1 MSETFSVPRPLGSGQ
16 RGPLPN
22 GRGTDFSDP
31 RADALGNFLSPLSG
45 LIQTQQLHLG
55 AINMNETSMPL
66 ARRKFLQGI
75 TAGTALFTTPG
86 LFAEELFRTPSLT
99 EGPFY
104 PDKLPL
110 DKDND
115 LLVINDA
122 ITPAVGTITH
132 LTGRIL
138 DAKGDPVR
146 DATIEIWQCDAN
158 AVYLH
163 TADSIPKAKQQDRN
177 FQGFGRFTTGK
188 AGEYRF
194 RTIKPVPY
202 PGRPAP
208 HIHVK
213 VLSGDRELLTT
224 QFLIR
229 GHEGNARDNVFGGT
243 RDLIDRELILVDF
256 KPIKDS
262 KLGEL
267 SANFDIVLGRT
278 PDERDLQLRRR
289 PS

>member
-1 MSETFSVPRPLGSGQ
+1 MSLPIHPR
-16 RGPLPN
+16 
-22 GRGTDFSDP
+22 
-31 RADALGNFLSPLSG
+31 RA
-45 LIQTQQLHLG
+45 
-55 AINMNETSMPL
+55 
-66 ARRKFLQGI
+66 FLQ
-75 TAGTALFTTPG
+75 TMAFSAAYFTTRG
-86 LFAEELFRTPSLT
+86 LFAEELFQTPRLT

-115 LLVINDA
+115 LIIISDST
-122 ITPAVGTITH
+122 TPAVGEITH

-163 TADSIPKAKQQDRN
+163 SRDSEPKKQQQDKH
-177 FQGFGRFTTGK
+177 FQGFGRFTTGST
-188 AGEYRF
+188 GEYRF

-213 VLSGDRELLTT
+213 VLKGDRELITT
-224 QFLIR
+224 QILMR
-229 GHEGNARDNVFGGT
+229 GHEGNARDGVYSGV
-243 RDLIDRELILVDF
+243 RDVIDRELILADWNKV
-256 KPIKDS
+256 PES
-262 KLGEL
+262 KLGEW
-267 SANFDIVLGRT
+267 SASFDVVLGRT
-278 PDERDLQLRRR
+278 PDERPR
-289 PS
+289 